1 MLITF
6 AAAAASAMQVL
17 PAPGA
22 IAGWELVASDGTGES
37 HLDPASLSR
46 EGDLV
51 RFLLRVRLSQP
62 GPEGMTSLVSRL
74 VVNCPQ
80 RTISLEA
87 ADFYMPD
94 GTLRMSAEIPPAQRT
109 MGPLD
114 DAVKRAAHERACGAR

>member
-1 MLITF
+1 MLAPII
-6 AAAAASAMQVL
+6 AAAALITQVL

-22 IAGWELVASDGTGES
+22 IAGWEPLASDGSGES

-46 EGDLV
+46 DGDLV

-62 GPEGMTSLVSRL
+62 GPEGMTSLVSRMA
-74 VVNCPQ
+74 VNCPA
-80 RTISLEA
+80 RTIALEA

-94 GTLRMSAEIPPAQRT
+94 GTLRMSAEIPPALRT

-114 DAVKRAAHERACGAR
+114 DAVKRAAHARACGAR